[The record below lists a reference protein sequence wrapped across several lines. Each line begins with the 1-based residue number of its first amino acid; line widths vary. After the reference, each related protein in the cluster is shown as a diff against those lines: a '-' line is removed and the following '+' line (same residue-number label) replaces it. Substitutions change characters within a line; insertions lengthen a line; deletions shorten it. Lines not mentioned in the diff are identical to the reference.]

1 MKTMKNMKKLFLTIV
16 IALASMTIFASNSS
30 VEAKLSMGASR
41 IFALNQESGYLAD
54 GLTLAVETSMTTDLF
69 TAVAAGSYTYS
80 PDMSVADATLSLRRD
95 ARLTNRFSMFLE
107 AGAGV
112 RMVMGSDPVF
122 SALCRGGLSF
132 DFSRRLA
139 LVSSAGLRV
148 LPQGTIG
155 VDAAICVDYQFM

>member
-1 MKTMKNMKKLFLTIV
+1 MKNMKKLFLTIV
-16 IALASMTIFASNSS
+16 IALASMALFASPSS
-30 VEAKLSMGASR
+30 IEAKFSLGASR

-54 GLTLAVETSMTTDLF
+54 GLVLAVETSLAPDYFTT
-69 TAVAAGSYTYS
+69 VAAGSYTYS
-80 PDMSVADATLSLRRD
+80 PDISVADATLSLRRD
-95 ARLTNRFSMFLE
+95 AHLTNRFSMFVE
-107 AGAGV
+107 TGAGV

-122 SALCRGGLSF
+122 SALCRGGMSF

-155 VDAAICVDYQFM
+155 VDAAISVDYRFI

>member
-1 MKTMKNMKKLFLTIV
+1 MKNMKKLFLTII
-16 IALASMTIFASNSS
+16 IALASMALFASPSS
-30 VEAKLSMGASR
+30 IEAKLSLGASR
-41 IFALNQESGYLAD
+41 IFALGEESGYLAD
-54 GLTLAVETSMTTDLF
+54 GLTLAVETSMTTDYF

-80 PDMSVADATLSLRRD
+80 ADISVADATLSLRRD
-95 ARLTNRFSMFLE
+95 ARLTNRFSMFVE

-112 RMVMGSDPVF
+112 RIVMGSDPVF

-132 DFSRRLA
+132 DFSRRMA

-155 VDAAICVDYQFM
+155 VDAAISVDYRFM

>member
-1 MKTMKNMKKLFLTIV
+1 MKTINMKKLFLTIV
-16 IALASMTIFASNSS
+16 IALASMALFASNSS

-54 GLTLAVETSMTTDLF
+54 GLTLAVETSMATDLF

-80 PDMSVADATLSLRRD
+80 ADISVADATLSLRRD
-95 ARLTNRFSMFLE
+95 ARLTNRFSMFVE

-122 SALCRGGLSF
+122 SALCRGGMSF
-132 DFSRRLA
+132 DFSKRLA

-155 VDAAICVDYQFM
+155 VDAAISVDYQFM

>member
-1 MKTMKNMKKLFLTIV
+1 MKNMKKLFLTIV
-16 IALASMTIFASNSS
+16 IALASMALFASPSS
-30 VEAKLSMGASR
+30 IEAKFSLGASR
-41 IFALNQESGYLAD
+41 IFALNQESGYLDD
-54 GLTLAVETSMTTDLF
+54 GLVLAVETSMTTDFF
-69 TAVAAGSYTYS
+69 TTVAAGSYTYS
-80 PDMSVADATLSLRRD
+80 PDISVADATLSLRRD
-95 ARLTNRFSMFLE
+95 AHLTNRFSMFVE

-122 SALCRGGLSF
+122 SALCRGGMSF

-155 VDAAICVDYQFM
+155 VDAAISVDYRFM

>member
-1 MKTMKNMKKLFLTIV
+1 MKNMKKLFLTIV
-16 IALASMTIFASNSS
+16 IALASMALFASPSS
-30 VEAKLSMGASR
+30 IEAKLSLGASR

-54 GLTLAVETSMTTDLF
+54 GLVLAVETSMTTDYF
-69 TAVAAGSYTYS
+69 TTVATGSYTYS
-80 PDMSVADATLSLRRD
+80 PDMSVADATLSLSSD
-95 ARLTNRFSMFLE
+95 ARLTNRFSMFVE

-112 RMVMGSDPVF
+112 RMVIGSDPVF

-148 LPQGTIG
+148 LPRGTIG
-155 VDAAICVDYQFM
+155 VDAAISVDYRFM